1 MTSTP
6 ARQAIGIYCARG
18 IRKRRIRRRIIAWIT
33 PAIGVLPPLLIFVIV
48 RAIAPVAGIPPNRG
62 ATIFAAPCAISSVL
76 ESWRSPITPSAT
88 VADSNDSIAPNT
100 AIVIATGNNSLI
112 ASQSRAGTTASGN
125 SDLIV
130 KRSPIVWMQSIPP
143 KVFIR

>member
-6 ARQAIGIYCARG
+6 ARHAIGIYCASG
-18 IRKRRIRRRIIAWIT
+18 IRKSRINSNTTAWMI
-33 PAIGVLPPLLIFVIV
+33 PAIGVLPPLLIFVMV
-48 RAIAPVAGIPPNRG
+48 RAMAPVAGIPPNRG
-62 ATIFAAPCAISSVL
+62 AMILAAPCAISSVL

-88 VADSNDSIAPNT
+88 VADSSDSIAPNT
-100 AIVIATGNNSLI
+100 AMVIATGNNSLI
-112 ASQSRAGTTASGN
+112 ASQSNAGTTASGN
-125 SDLIV
+125 SDLMV